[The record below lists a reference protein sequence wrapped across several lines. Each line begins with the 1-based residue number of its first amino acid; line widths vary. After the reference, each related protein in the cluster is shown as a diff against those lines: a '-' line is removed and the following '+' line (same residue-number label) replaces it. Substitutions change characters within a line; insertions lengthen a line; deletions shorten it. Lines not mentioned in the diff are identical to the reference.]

1 MRHNKSLLL
10 PLVFFAVT
18 TPSPAQQDAANF
30 APVINYDSG
39 GLAAYSVAA
48 GDLNSDGKPDLVVA
62 NLCTSNNACTGSG
75 SVSVLLGNGD
85 GTFQQ
90 ATAYSSGGYEP
101 VSVAI
106 ADVNGDGIP
115 DLVVANLCASFD
127 SCTAGG
133 SVSVLLGNGDG
144 TFQTPMLYGSGGYAP
159 ASVAVSDVNGDGIT
173 DVLVTNQCVSGSDCH
188 GAVSV
193 LLGNGNGTFQPAVIY
208 GSDGFNAVSVAV
220 GDVNGDG
227 KSDLVVAN
235 VGCISNCNTGT
246 VGILL
251 GNGDG
256 TFQQAAVYGSGGY
269 KAVSVAIADVNRDG
283 ILDLVTSNLCV
294 SPVDCSSGSVG
305 VLLGV
310 GDGTFQPAVSYS
322 SGGSSQ
328 SSATLGSV
336 AVADVNGDGTPD
348 VVVINQCGSGI
359 DCRGSVGVLLGNGD
373 ATFQP
378 AAIFGSG
385 GLFATSMVIADV
397 NGDSKPDIM
406 VANTCVIS
414 GSVCPATSNG
424 SVGVLINIS
433 TPFTAFVQPPID
445 VDGSSV
451 FNAGR
456 GVIPVKFTLSRN
468 NVPTCTLPPATIG
481 VTRTVGATLGLIEG
495 STYLMNADTGSSF
508 RIDPGA
514 CQYIYNLAA
523 SQLGAGNYQVDINIG
538 GIVVGNAVF
547 ALQ

>member
-18 TPSPAQQDAANF
+18 TPLPAQQDPANF

-39 GLAAYSVAA
+39 GVAAYSVAA
-48 GDLNSDGKPDLVVA
+48 GDINSDGNLDLVVA
-62 NLCTSNNACTGSG
+62 NLCARNTACTGSG

-90 ATAYSSGGYEP
+90 AAAYGSGGYKA

-115 DLVVANLCASFD
+115 DLV
-127 SCTAGG
+127 
-133 SVSVLLGNGDG
+133 
-144 TFQTPMLYGSGGYAP
+144 
-159 ASVAVSDVNGDGIT
+159 
-173 DVLVTNQCVSGSDCH
+173 
-188 GAVSV
+188 
-193 LLGNGNGTFQPAVIY
+193 
-208 GSDGFNAVSVAV
+208 
-220 GDVNGDG
+220 
-227 KSDLVVAN
+227 
-235 VGCISNCNTGT
+235 
-246 VGILL
+246 
-251 GNGDG
+251 
-256 TFQQAAVYGSGGY
+256 
-269 KAVSVAIADVNRDG
+269 
-283 ILDLVTSNLCV
+283 TSNLCV
-294 SPVDCSSGSVG
+294 SPVDCSSGNVG

-322 SGGSSQ
+322 AGGSSQ
-328 SSATLGSV
+328 GSATLGSV

-348 VVVINQCGSGI
+348 LVVINQCRSSI
-359 DCRGSVGVLLGNGD
+359 DCRGTVGLLLGNGD

-406 VANTCVIS
+406 VANRCAIS

-433 TPFTAFVQPPID
+433 TPFKAFVQPPID
-445 VDGSSV
+445 ADGSSV

-456 GVIPVKFTLSRN
+456 GVVPVKFTLSRN
-468 NVPTCTLPPATIG
+468 GVPTCTLPPAAIG
-481 VTRTVGATLGLIEG
+481 VTRTVGATLGLVEE
-495 STYLMNADTGSSF
+495 STYLMNADSSSNF

-514 CQYIYNLAA
+514 CQYISNLAT
-523 SQLGAGNYQVDINIG
+523 SQLGVGNYQVDINIG